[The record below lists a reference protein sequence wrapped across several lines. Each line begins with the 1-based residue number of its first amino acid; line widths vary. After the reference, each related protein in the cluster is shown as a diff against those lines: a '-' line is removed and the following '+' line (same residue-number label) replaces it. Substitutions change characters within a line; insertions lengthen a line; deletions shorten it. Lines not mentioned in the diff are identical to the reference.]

1 MLLDMKNQML
11 KSSITAIAFL
21 WAVAAFSQNEIHS
34 SLSLDSFYSK
44 IKSQKKPQIVDARTP
59 EEFALNHI
67 EGAVNFNLQSENYAQ
82 SVAKLDKSKPVFIYS
97 IGAGRSVALEKE
109 LLKNGFSEA
118 YSLEGGIANWIG
130 NGKPFYSNLK
140 SKLSLAEFN
149 KIIADNKTVLVD
161 IGSKYCAPCK
171 KVKPV
176 LEDIR
181 SEYGSNLKIVEIEL
195 EDSPQVI
202 ADLKTVKVFPTLI
215 LYQNGK
221 IVFKK
226 EGINDL
232 KNEVDV
238 ALASK

>member
-1 MLLDMKNQML
+1 MRNKIL
-11 KSSITAIAFL
+11 KTSITAIAFV
-21 WAVAAFSQNEIHS
+21 WAVAAFSQNENHS

-44 IKSQKKPQIVDARTP
+44 IKSQKNPQIVDARTP

-67 EGAVNFNLQSENYAQ
+67 EGAVNFNLQSENYDQ
-82 SVAKLDKSKPVFIYS
+82 YVAKLDKSKPVFIYS
-97 IGAGRSVALEKE
+97 IGAGRSVILEKE
-109 LLKNGFSEA
+109 LLKTGFSEA

-130 NGKPFYSNLK
+130 GGKPFYSNLK
-140 SKLSLAEFN
+140 SKLSLKEFN

-161 IGSKYCAPCK
+161 IGSKYCGPCK

-176 LEDIR
+176 LETIR
-181 SEYGSNLKIVEIEL
+181 GEYGSNLKIVEIEL

-202 ADLKTVKVFPTLI
+202 ADLKTIKIFPTLL
-215 LYQNGK
+215 LYQDGK

-226 EGINDL
+226 EGISDL

>member
-1 MLLDMKNQML
+1 MKNYIL
-11 KSSITAIAFL
+11 KTSITAIAFL
-21 WAVAAFSQNEIHS
+21 CAVAAFSQNEIHN

-44 IKSQKKPQIVDARTP
+44 IKSQKNPQIVDARTP

-149 KIIADNKTVLVD
+149 KIIAENKTVLVD
-161 IGSKYCAPCK
+161 IGSKYCGACK

-176 LEDIR
+176 LENIR
-181 SEYGSNLKIVEIEL
+181 SEYSSNLKIVEIEL

-226 EGINDL
+226 EGTNDL

>member
-1 MLLDMKNQML
+1 MLLDMKNQIV
-11 KSSITAIAFL
+11 KTSITAIAFL

-44 IKSQKKPQIVDARTP
+44 IKSQKNPQIVDARTP

>member
-1 MLLDMKNQML
+1 MKNKIL
-11 KSSITAIAFL
+11 KTSITAIVFL
-21 WAVAAFSQNEIHS
+21 WAVAAFSQNENHT

-44 IKSQKKPQIVDARTP
+44 IKSQKNPQIVDARTP

-67 EGAVNFNLQSENYAQ
+67 EGAVNFNLQSENYEQ
-82 SVAKLDKSKPVFIYS
+82 YTAKLDKSKPVFIYS

-161 IGSKYCAPCK
+161 IGSKYCGPCK

-176 LEDIR
+176 LETIR
-181 SEYGSNLKIVEIEL
+181 SEYGTNLKIVEIEL

>member
-1 MLLDMKNQML
+1 MKNQIL
-11 KSSITAIAFL
+11 KTSITAIAFF
-21 WAVAAFSQNEIHS
+21 WAVAAFSQNENHS

-44 IKSQKKPQIVDARTP
+44 IKSQQNPQIVDARTP
-59 EEFALNHI
+59 DEFALNHI
-67 EGAVNFNLQSENYAQ
+67 EGAVNFNLQSENYEQYA
-82 SVAKLDKSKPVFIYS
+82 SKLDKSKPVFIYS

-109 LLKNGFSEA
+109 LLKNGFKEA

-130 NGKPFYSNLK
+130 GGKPFYSNLK
-140 SKLSLAEFN
+140 SKLSLKEFN

-161 IGSKYCAPCK
+161 IGSKYCGPCK

-176 LEDIR
+176 LETIR
-181 SEYGSNLKIVEIEL
+181 TEYGAALKVVEIEL

-202 ADLKTVKVFPTLI
+202 ADLKTIKVFPTLI
-215 LYQNGK
+215 LYQDGK

-226 EGINDL
+226 QGINDL

>member
-1 MLLDMKNQML
+1 MKNQIL
-11 KSSITAIAFL
+11 KTSITAIALF
-21 WAVAAFSQNEIHS
+21 WAVAAFSQNENHS

-44 IKSQKKPQIVDARTP
+44 IKSQKNPQIVDARTS

-67 EGAVNFNLQSENYAQ
+67 EGAINFNLQSENYAQ

-149 KIIADNKTVLVD
+149 KIIAENKTVLVD
-161 IGSKYCAPCK
+161 IGSKYCGPCK
-171 KVKPV
+171 KVKPI
-176 LEDIR
+176 LETIR
-181 SEYGSNLKIVEIEL
+181 SEYGSNLKILEIEL

-215 LYQNGK
+215 LYENGK
-221 IVFKK
+221 IIFKK
-226 EGINDL
+226 EGITDL
-232 KNEVDV
+232 KNEVDF
-238 ALASK
+238 ALAK

>member
-1 MLLDMKNQML
+1 MKNQIL
-11 KSSITAIAFL
+11 KTSITAIAFL
-21 WAVAAFSQNEIHS
+21 WAIAAFSQNEIHS
-34 SLSLDSFYSK
+34 SITLDSFYSK
-44 IKSQKKPQIVDARTP
+44 IKSQKNPQIVDARTP
-59 EEFALNHI
+59 EEFVLNHI
-67 EGAVNFNLQSENYAQ
+67 EGAVNFNLQSQNYAEQ
-82 SVAKLDKSKPVFIYS
+82 VAKLDKSKPVFIYS
-97 IGAGRSVALEKE
+97 IGAGRSVQLEKE

-140 SKLSLAEFN
+140 SKLSLTEFN
-149 KIIADNKTVLVD
+149 KILAENKTVLVD
-161 IGSKYCAPCK
+161 IGSKYCGPCK
-171 KVKPV
+171 KVKPI
-176 LEDIR
+176 LETIR
-181 SEYGSNLKIVEIEL
+181 AEYGNNLKIVEIEL

-215 LYQNGK
+215 LYENGK

>member
-1 MLLDMKNQML
+1 MKNQIL
-11 KSSITAIAFL
+11 KTSITAIAFF

-44 IKSQKKPQIVDARTP
+44 IKSQKNPQIVDARTP

-67 EGAVNFNLQSENYAQ
+67 VGAVNFNLQSENYTQ

-149 KIIADNKTVLVD
+149 KIIAENKTVLVD
-161 IGSKYCAPCK
+161 IGSKYCGACK

-176 LEDIR
+176 LENIR
-181 SEYGSNLKIVEIEL
+181 SDYGSNLKIVEIEL

-215 LYQNGK
+215 LYENGK
-221 IVFKK
+221 IIFKK
-226 EGINDL
+226 EGANDL

>member
-1 MLLDMKNQML
+1 MKNQML

>member
-1 MLLDMKNQML
+1 MKNKIL
-11 KSSITAIAFL
+11 KTSITAIVFF
-21 WAVAAFSQNEIHS
+21 WTVAAFSQNEIHS

-44 IKSQKKPQIVDARTP
+44 IKSQKNPQIVDARTP

-118 YSLEGGIANWIG
+118 YSLEGGIANWIR

-149 KIIADNKTVLVD
+149 TIIAKNKTVLVD
-161 IGSKYCAPCK
+161 IGSKYCGACK
-171 KVKPV
+171 KVKPL
-176 LEDIR
+176 LETIR

-238 ALASK
+238 ALVSK